1 MKPVT
6 LWFAVN
12 NRRGL
17 SYNHLSTGHA
27 PLDSEPAPVNAEQ
40 AARWKGTLWE
50 PVHAWLT
57 DDRPPVVHVEVER

>member
-1 MKPVT
+1 M
-6 LWFAVN
+6 
-12 NRRGL
+12 
-17 SYNHLSTGHA
+17 
-27 PLDSEPAPVNAEQ
+27 NAEQ